1 MSMEKRNFEIETFKN
16 ALRELESEN
25 MDNAAVGKLYHQVM
39 VARWCEA
46 SSIRKYD
53 TLLNETKT
61 LRTDVFEYETKVMD
75 AQKKSNKV
83 SMVLS
88 EKIASYEL

>member
-1 MSMEKRNFEIETFKN
+1 MEKRNFEIETFKN

-25 MDNAAVGKLYHQVM
+25 VDNAAVGKLYHQVM

-46 SSIRKYD
+46 SSNRKYD

-61 LRTDVFEYETKVMD
+61 LRSDVFEYETKVMD
-75 AQKKSNKV
+75 AEKKSNKI
-83 SMVLS
+83 SQVLS
-88 EKIASYEL
+88 EKVASYEL